1 MPGKLSKV
9 PNNGTRRMKFITTGK
24 KPLKKKKQTD
34 KYLKIYNLK
43 LGNVNQ
49 HLFSYKSRHI

>member
-24 KPLKKKKQTD
+24 KPLKNKEID
-34 KYLKIYNLK
+34 KYL
-43 LGNVNQ
+43 
-49 HLFSYKSRHI
+49 

>member
-24 KPLKKKKQTD
+24 KPLKNK
-34 KYLKIYNLK
+34 
-43 LGNVNQ
+43 
-49 HLFSYKSRHI
+49 